1 MPNLYLQHLPVQQR
15 NNIFCI
21 MYISGQYSS
30 WSRPLSVITTDSDH
44 DQLNSSFSPSL
55 SHSSVSP
62 PPRHLHQSPTPRH
75 QHQSPTP
82 RHQHQSPPRSQG
94 TVFSTLY
101 RPGQVTLRQSVG
113 RPTHLS
119 QDRHSSYI
127 TPTITIDTGT
137 PSPSQGWKKIFPL
150 LWNIFDFTLKY
161 FWWNVFNSGSSR
173 QSNALDKFD
182 EAFENY
188 KQFNKKKKNYKTDHR
203 RSTIETERYFDNL
216 AALLRSGSWHLQNCL

>member
-1 MPNLYLQHLPVQQR
+1 
-15 NNIFCI
+15 
-21 MYISGQYSS
+21 MYISGQHSS

-75 QHQSPTP
+75 LHQSPTPRHQHQSPTP
-82 RHQHQSPPRSQG
+82 RHLHQSPPRSQG

-113 RPTHLS
+113 RPTQLS

-150 LWNIFDFTLKY
+150 L
-161 FWWNVFNSGSSR
+161 
-173 QSNALDKFD
+173 
-182 EAFENY
+182 
-188 KQFNKKKKNYKTDHR
+188 
-203 RSTIETERYFDNL
+203 
-216 AALLRSGSWHLQNCL
+216 

>member
-1 MPNLYLQHLPVQQR
+1 MQNLYLQHLPVQQR
-15 NNIFCI
+15 NNISCI
-21 MYISGQYSS
+21 MYISGQHSS

-62 PPRHLHQSPTPRH
+62 PPRHHHQSPTRRH

-150 LWNIFDFTLKY
+150 L
-161 FWWNVFNSGSSR
+161 
-173 QSNALDKFD
+173 
-182 EAFENY
+182 
-188 KQFNKKKKNYKTDHR
+188 
-203 RSTIETERYFDNL
+203 
-216 AALLRSGSWHLQNCL
+216 

>member
-1 MPNLYLQHLPVQQR
+1 
-15 NNIFCI
+15 
-21 MYISGQYSS
+21 MYFSGQHSS

-62 PPRHLHQSPTPRH
+62 PPRHHHHSPPPRHLHQSPTPRH
-75 QHQSPTP
+75 QHLSPTP

-150 LWNIFDFTLKY
+150 L
-161 FWWNVFNSGSSR
+161 
-173 QSNALDKFD
+173 
-182 EAFENY
+182 
-188 KQFNKKKKNYKTDHR
+188 
-203 RSTIETERYFDNL
+203 
-216 AALLRSGSWHLQNCL
+216 